1 MDKKKAEKTVLVV
14 FYNQQT
20 RYIFIKNQNR
30 KYYQKVTRGTVSDGG
45 KDNTYTLL
53 GIL

>member
-30 KYYQKVTRGTVSDGG
+30 KYYYKVTRGTVSDGG
-45 KDNTYTLL
+45 KDNTNSVFA
-53 GIL
+53 IL